1 VRPFTFIRPAV
12 FLGRC
17 FSCCSRRCF
26 PHSTHNPVRSLSAR
40 FTSLHNAIT
49 NISARYGNRLGNI
62 HGPHRPLLEGR
73 ARLCQYHRANRSFS
87 VSAWIQ
93 QTYAPTNRPH
103 ETSYP
108 AGHVHIHHLL
118 HRITDA
124 GRNIAMAQQL
134 YGFLYVLSVLLVCA
148 IYKKARAPNWTLLLL
163 PLSKRMHSLF
173 VLRLFN
179 DCWSVVLLQAAILAF
194 QTAWDDVAMLLF
206 R

>member
-1 VRPFTFIRPAV
+1 
-12 FLGRC
+12 
-17 FSCCSRRCF
+17 
-26 PHSTHNPVRSLSAR
+26 
-40 FTSLHNAIT
+40 
-49 NISARYGNRLGNI
+49 
-62 HGPHRPLLEGR
+62 
-73 ARLCQYHRANRSFS
+73 
-87 VSAWIQ
+87 
-93 QTYAPTNRPH
+93 
-103 ETSYP
+103 
-108 AGHVHIHHLL
+108 
-118 HRITDA
+118 
-124 GRNIAMAQQL
+124 MAQQL